1 MYKLQTKSWMK
12 KTLILQNLLN
22 LTYFGLRE
30 ASLSLLNVQPDVK
43 LQLKNYF
50 QKKIIYKTFCDE
62 KKF

>member
-12 KTLILQNLLN
+12 KNLILQNLLN